1 MKSLVC
7 VKDFEAEA
15 FDVLNK
21 NARNYFKSGADD
33 ELTVR
38 KNGEAF
44 SRYVAL
50 KLRHMWLS
58 F

>member
-50 KLRHMWLS
+50 KLRHM
-58 F
+58 

>member
-1 MKSLVC
+1 MC

-21 NARNYFKSGADD
+21 TARNYFKSGADD

-44 SRYVAL
+44 SRCVV
-50 KLRHMWLS
+50 LRSRLLTHETGD
-58 F
+58 